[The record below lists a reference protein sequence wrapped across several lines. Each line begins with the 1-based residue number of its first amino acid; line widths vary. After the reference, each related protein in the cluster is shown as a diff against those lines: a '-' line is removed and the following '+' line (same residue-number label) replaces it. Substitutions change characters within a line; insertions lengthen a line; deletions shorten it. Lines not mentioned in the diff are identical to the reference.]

1 MTTCR
6 LYIELQAKIE
16 KEDVDEHTM
25 SKRWDDLVTNIW
37 DTLGYDHRESV
48 GSSVTVPLDPGVTF
62 YSHEN
67 QWGLQMDSLKTDLHN
82 KRKSQFQPPH
92 LEELT
97 DHKSA
102 LYENA
107 QPLTLEEGTDEQ
119 IGKYM
124 TCS

>member
-48 GSSVTVPLDPGVTF
+48 GSSVTVPLDRT
-62 YSHEN
+62 SSD
-67 QWGLQMDSLKTDLHN
+67 WK
-82 KRKSQFQPPH
+82 H
-92 LEELT
+92 LIL
-97 DHKSA
+97 S
-102 LYENA
+102 
-107 QPLTLEEGTDEQ
+107 
-119 IGKYM
+119 IF
-124 TCS
+124 